1 MVSKCSSFE
10 GGRIARDTAWAGIL
24 GIGMGLLG
32 ASGIP
37 LAIWLCERQV
47 CKEDPKLQDEYRG
60 SGSVSCVL
68 FSSSS

>member
-37 LAIWLCERQV
+37 LAIWAL
-47 CKEDPKLQDEYRG
+47 
-60 SGSVSCVL
+60 
-68 FSSSS
+68 